1 MNARRY
7 TFKVLPT
14 AIKGNEFFLSKS
26 ESEHCIQ
33 VLRLKKNDNIFL
45 IDGKGNG
52 YNVAIDNPNPI
63 CVSGKILEA
72 YKNYG
77 ENSFCIHLGIPV
89 IKRNRFEFILEKATE
104 MGTQEIT
111 PLNFDRCNKKEVN
124 LERCEKIII
133 AAAKQCCRSQLP
145 IIHSPIDLNQ
155 FFVSPKK
162 QVIAGKIN
170 VESTLTL
177 LKLNP
182 DIPINVIIGPEG
194 DFSDREI
201 DTMDKNKVLYF
212 NLGNRRLRSETAALN
227 SIAILNELYG

>member
-1 MNARRY
+1 M
-7 TFKVLPT
+7 
-14 AIKGNEFFLSKS
+14 
-26 ESEHCIQ
+26 
-33 VLRLKKNDNIFL
+33 
-45 IDGKGNG
+45 
-52 YNVAIDNPNPI
+52 
-63 CVSGKILEA
+63 
-72 YKNYG
+72 
-77 ENSFCIHLGIPV
+77 
-89 IKRNRFEFILEKATE
+89 
-104 MGTQEIT
+104 
-111 PLNFDRCNKKEVN
+111 
-124 LERCEKIII
+124 
-133 AAAKQCCRSQLP
+133 P